1 MQRRTAF
8 LFLSSLLGFG
18 AIACGGSNAGSPP
31 QDAVSMGMG
40 DSYIERSEGV
50 RIHYTD
56 EGHGLPVLLL
66 HAYPVQG
73 AMFRP
78 QIAALGAKY
87 RFIVVDH
94 RGFGK
99 SRIARS
105 ADATPMSEMADDALA
120 VLDALKIDQAVVGG
134 VSMGGYIAM
143 EVVRRAPHRVKGL
156 VLSDTQSGA
165 DDDAGRAKREDAAKK
180 ALESGM
186 QGVADAMLPK
196 LLAPSAPADIRAH
209 VTELILGN
217 SPEGAAAAQ
226 RGMAKRSDSADV
238 LSHYEGPALVLVG
251 EKDELIPPEKA
262 QKMASQLKNA
272 TLAVVPRAGHL
283 PNIEAPDEFNREL
296 DAFLSRIRP

>member
-1 MQRRTAF
+1 MPDAF
-8 LFLSSLLGFG
+8 
-18 AIACGGSNAGSPP
+18 
-31 QDAVSMGMG
+31 
-40 DSYIERSEGV
+40 IERDTGSTRV
-50 RIHYTD
+50 KIHYTD

-73 AMFRP
+73 PMFRP
-78 QIAALGAKY
+78 QIAALGSKY

-99 SRIARS
+99 SSTSRS
-105 ADATPMSEMADDALA
+105 AQDATPMAEMADDALA

-134 VSMGGYIAM
+134 VSMGGYVAM
-143 EVVRRAPHRVKGL
+143 EVLRRAPHRVKGL

-186 QGVADAMLPK
+186 QGVADAMVPK
-196 LLAPSAPADIRAH
+196 LLAPSAPADTRAR
-209 VTELILGN
+209 VTEWILGN

-262 QKMASQLKNA
+262 KTMAAQLKHA
-272 TLAVVPRAGHL
+272 TLAVIPRAGHL